1 MDWDKLKIFHAVA
14 EAGSFTNAT
23 INLNLSQSAISRQI
37 QSLEQ
42 DLKVQLFERHARG
55 LTLTENGEYV
65 FKTAH
70 EVISKLK
77 EVETSLGDQKNK
89 PTGKLTITTV
99 RSFGTHWLTPR
110 IQEFMRLN
118 PEIEIELVFD
128 DKELDLSTRQAD
140 IGIFMRRPKQ
150 LNYIQKKLV
159 DIKYYIYGSNKYLE
173 KFGMPKTIAD
183 LNKHKFIS
191 FGKGAPSPVF
201 NPDWALKLGLKDGT
215 KKRKTAMRVNS
226 VYGLLLAVQSGVGL
240 AALPDYITL
249 NQPNIVKVLPKI
261 EGPITE
267 AHFVYPQSLKNV
279 ARVQAFRN
287 FLYSKIS
294 EWKF

>member
-14 EAGSFTNAT
+14 EAGSFTSAT
-23 INLNLSQSAISRQI
+23 VTLNLSQSAISRQI
-37 QSLEQ
+37 QSLED
-42 DLKVQLFERHARG
+42 DLKVKLFERHARG

-65 FKTAH
+65 YKTAH

-89 PTGKLTITTV
+89 PSGKITITTV

-110 IQEFMRLN
+110 IQEFMQLH
-118 PEIEIELVFD
+118 PEMEVELIFD

-150 LNYIQKKLV
+150 LNYIQKKLI
-159 DIKYYIYGSNKYLE
+159 DINYHIYGSNVYLE
-173 KFGMPKTIAD
+173 KFGMPKTVND

-191 FGKGAPSPVF
+191 FGRGTPSPVY
-201 NPDWALKLGLKDGT
+201 NPDWAIKIGMKDS
-215 KKRKTAMRVNS
+215 KKRKSVMKVNS
-226 VYGLLLAVQSGVGL
+226 VMGLLLAVESGVGL
-240 AALPDYITL
+240 AALPDYLVVQSKNLI
-249 NQPNIVKVLPKI
+249 KVLPKI

-267 AHFVYPQSLKNV
+267 AHFVYPQSMKNV

-294 EWKF
+294 EWEF

>member
-14 EAGSFTNAT
+14 EAGSFTSAT
-23 INLNLSQSAISRQI
+23 VNLNISQSAISRQI
-37 QSLEQ
+37 QSLEE
-42 DLKVQLFERHARG
+42 DLKVKLFERHARG

-65 FKTAH
+65 YKTAH

-77 EVETSLGDQKNK
+77 EIETSLGDQKNK

-110 IQEFMRLN
+110 IQEFMNLN
-118 PEIEIELVFD
+118 PEIEVELIFD

-150 LNYIQKKLV
+150 LNYIQRKLV
-159 DIKYYIYGSNKYLE
+159 DINYHIYGSTKYLG
-173 KFGMPKTIAD
+173 KYGIPKTIND
-183 LNKHKFIS
+183 LAKHRFIS

-201 NPDWALKLGLKDGT
+201 NPDWALKLGRKDNS
-215 KKRKTAMRVNS
+215 KIKPVMKVNS
-226 VYGLLLAVQSGVGL
+226 VMGLLLAVESGVGL
-240 AALPDYITL
+240 AALPDYL
-249 NQPNIVKVLPKI
+249 VSQSNNVVKVLPKS

-267 AHFVYPQSLKNV
+267 AHFVYPQSLKNI
-279 ARVQAFRN
+279 ARVQAFKN
-287 FLYSKIS
+287 FLYSKLS
-294 EWKF
+294 ETKF

>member
-14 EAGSFTNAT
+14 EAGSFTKAT
-23 INLNLSQSAISRQI
+23 LNLHLSQSAISRQI

-42 DLKVQLFERHARG
+42 GLKVQLFERHARG
-55 LTLTENGEYV
+55 LVLTENGEYL

-77 EVETSLGDQKNK
+77 DVETAFGDKKNK
-89 PTGKLTITTV
+89 PSGKLTVTTV
-99 RSFGTHWLTPR
+99 VSFGTTWLTPR
-110 IQEFMRLN
+110 IQEFMQLN
-118 PEIEIELVFD
+118 PEIEIELIFD

-140 IGIFMRRPKQ
+140 IGIWMRRPKQ
-150 LNYIQKKLV
+150 LNYIQRKLM
-159 DIKYYIYGSNKYLE
+159 DINYHIYGSTKYLE
-173 KFGMPKTIAD
+173 KYGYPKSLND
-183 LNKHKFIS
+183 LNKHRFIS
-191 FGKGAPSPVF
+191 YGKGAPSPVF
-201 NPDWALKLGLKDGT
+201 NPDWALKLGMKEQ
-215 KKRKTAMRVNS
+215 KKRKPIMKVNS

-240 AALPDYITL
+240 AALPDYITVSV
-249 NQPNIVKVLPKI
+249 PNIAKVLPQV
-261 EGPITE
+261 EGPRTD

>member
-1 MDWDKLKIFHAVA
+1 MDWDKLKIFYAVA

-23 INLNLSQSAISRQI
+23 TILNISQSAISRQI

-65 FKTAH
+65 YKTAH

-89 PTGKLTITTV
+89 PSGKLTITTV

-110 IQEFMRLN
+110 IQEFMNLN
-118 PEIEIELVFD
+118 PEIEIELIFD
-128 DKELDLSTRQAD
+128 DKELDLSIRQAD

-150 LNYIQKKLV
+150 LNYTQRKLV
-159 DIKYYIYGSNKYLE
+159 DIKYHIYGSTRYLE
-173 KFGMPKTIAD
+173 KYGIPNNLND
-183 LNKHKFIS
+183 LNKHRFIS

-201 NPDWALKLGLKDGT
+201 NPDWALKLGIKDN
-215 KKRKTAMRVNS
+215 KKRKSIMKVNS
-226 VYGLLLAVQSGVGL
+226 VMGLLLAVESGVGL
-240 AALPDYITL
+240 AALPDYLVFQSQNVI
-249 NQPNIVKVLPKI
+249 KVLPKL

-279 ARVQAFRN
+279 ARVQVFRN
-287 FLYSKIS
+287 FLYSKIGD
-294 EWKF
+294 WK

>member
-1 MDWDKLKIFHAVA
+1 MDWDKLKIFHVVA

-23 INLNLSQSAISRQI
+23 TVLNISQSAISRQI

-65 FKTAH
+65 YKTAH

-89 PTGKLTITTV
+89 PSGKLTITTV

-110 IQEFMRLN
+110 IQEFMNLN
-118 PEIEIELVFD
+118 PEIEIELIFD
-128 DKELDLSTRQAD
+128 DKELDLSIRQAD

-150 LNYIQKKLV
+150 LNYIQRKLV
-159 DIKYYIYGSNKYLE
+159 DINYHIYGSTKYLE
-173 KFGMPKTIAD
+173 KYGIPKTTND
-183 LNKHKFIS
+183 LNNHRFIS
-191 FGKGAPSPVF
+191 FGKGAPSPVY
-201 NPDWALKLGLKDGT
+201 NPDWALKLGNKDN
-215 KKRKTAMRVNS
+215 KKRKPIMKVNS
-226 VYGLLLAVQSGVGL
+226 VMGLLLAVESGVGL
-240 AALPDYITL
+240 AALPDYLVSQSQNVI
-249 NQPNIVKVLPKI
+249 KVLPKS

-279 ARVQAFRN
+279 ARVQVFRN
-287 FLYSKIS
+287 FLYSKLS
-294 EWKF
+294 ETKF

>member
-42 DLKVQLFERHARG
+42 ELKVQLFERHARG

-89 PTGKLTITTV
+89 PSGKLTITTV

-110 IQEFMRLN
+110 IQEFMKLN
-118 PEIEIELVFD
+118 PEIEVELIFD

-150 LNYIQKKLV
+150 LNYIQRKLM
-159 DIKYYIYGSNKYLE
+159 DINYHIYGSNKYLE
-173 KFGMPKTIAD
+173 QYGIPKTVND
-183 LNKHKFIS
+183 LNKHRFIS
-191 FGKGAPSPVF
+191 FGRGAPSPVF
-201 NPDWALKLGLKDGT
+201 NPDWAMKLGMKDN
-215 KKRKTAMRVNS
+215 KKRKSVMKVNS
-226 VYGLLLAVQSGVGL
+226 VMGLLLAVESGVGL
-240 AALPDYITL
+240 AALPDYLVFQSRNLI
-249 NQPNIVKVLPKI
+249 KVLPNS

-267 AHFVYPQSLKNV
+267 AHFVFPQSLKNV